1 MPTPEEELK
10 ESKENV
16 VKLGGAVT
24 YSFAMHAALLK
35 AAHEL
40 LPPSKHAELAL
51 LTKKYLPE
59 MLENEEIQLEDLDP
73 RIGAVISELLAGR
86 D

>member
-10 ESKENV
+10 RTKENFA
-16 VKLGGAVT
+16 KLGAAAT

-35 AAHEL
+35 ASRKL

-59 MLENEEIQLEDLDP
+59 ALEGEETKLEDLDP
-73 RIGAVISELLAGR
+73 RIGAVISALLEGK